1 MKNILKYMKNVE
13 IYEICEKYIEKY
25 IKVRDRWH
33 ISDNYRDFGDQ
44 VFNANYRLT
53 LKIPFIFL

>member
-1 MKNILKYMKNVE
+1 MKNVE

-33 ISDNYRDFGDQ
+33 MSDNYRDFGDQ